1 MFSFAWWWLVAALPL
16 PLIIRWLVPAAPA
29 RQEAALRV
37 PFFNQLNTLP
47 AAPSRALGGG
57 RWLLVMLMWCALVL
71 AAMRPQWIGD
81 VIDTPLTGRDL
92 MLGLDISQSMR
103 ERDFQLNGRSVERL
117 DAAKVVAAEFIS
129 ERQGDR
135 VGLILFGDNAQVQT
149 PLTYDLETVQH
160 FLRESI
166 VGLIGRSTAI
176 GDAIGLAVKRLR
188 QRPAE
193 SRVFILLTD
202 GENTAGEL
210 EPVAA
215 AELAQTLGIKIYT
228 IGVGTKGQAPI
239 PVRDPFSG
247 RQRIRM
253 MPVNIDEA
261 TLKQVAEITD
271 GSYFRAVD
279 TDSLTEIYKEI
290 DLLEKTNV
298 ETENFVDYRE
308 LAVQPYR
315 VGSVLGLASV
325 NVWPTLLI
333 ALIFS
338 VASVVLQKSWLRET
352 V

>member
-1 MFSFAWWWLVAALPL
+1 VFSFAWWWLVAALPL

-47 AAPSRALGGG
+47 ATQSRALGGG
-57 RWLLVMLMWCALVL
+57 RWLLALLMWCALVL

-202 GENTAGEL
+202 GANTAGAVA
-210 EPVAA
+210 PIDAARVAA
-215 AELAQTLGIKIYT
+215 ENDVRIHT
-228 IGVGTKGQAPI
+228 IGVGAEQVT
-239 PVRDPFSG
+239 VRGVFGPRVVNPSRSLDEETLTEIADLTGG
-247 RQRIRM
+247 R
-253 MPVNIDEA
+253 
-261 TLKQVAEITD
+261 
-271 GSYFRAVD
+271 YFRARN
-279 TDSLTEIYKEI
+279 TSEMQAIYEEISRLEPSEI
-290 DLLEKTNV
+290 DGVQQRPRTELYIWPLAIALL
-298 ETENFVDYRE
+298 FS
-308 LAVQPYR
+308 A
-315 VGSVLGLASV
+315 
-325 NVWPTLLI
+325 LI
-333 ALIFS
+333 A
-338 VASVVLQKSWLRET
+338 WRRT

>member
-16 PLIIRWLVPAAPA
+16 PLLIRWLVPAAPV

-47 AAPSRALGGG
+47 AAHSRSLGGG
-57 RWLLVMLMWCALVL
+57 RWFLAALMWCSLVL

-149 PLTYDLETVQH
+149 PLTYDLDTVQH

-202 GENTAGEL
+202 GANTAGAVA
-210 EPVAA
+210 PIDAARVAA
-215 AELAQTLGIKIYT
+215 ENDVRIHT
-228 IGVGTKGQAPI
+228 IGVGAEQVT
-239 PVRDPFSG
+239 VRGVFGPRVVNPSRSLDEETLTEIADLTGG
-247 RQRIRM
+247 R
-253 MPVNIDEA
+253 
-261 TLKQVAEITD
+261 
-271 GSYFRAVD
+271 YFRARNTAEMQD
-279 TDSLTEIYKEI
+279 IYEEISRLEPSEI
-290 DLLEKTNV
+290 DGVQQRPRAELYTWPLSIALL
-298 ETENFVDYRE
+298 
-308 LAVQPYR
+308 LSA
-315 VGSVLGLASV
+315 
-325 NVWPTLLI
+325 LI
-333 ALIFS
+333 A
-338 VASVVLQKSWLRET
+338 WRRT